1 MRRFYWEPL
10 LPEVKLLAKLGYSAK
25 MLAEHFGKTE
35 KSIKL
40 MQDRHGISLREY
52 REKSTTTKKED
63 TTNAL

>member
-1 MRRFYWEPL
+1 MSRFTWEPL
-10 LPEVKLLAKLGYSAK
+10 LPEVKLLAALGYSAK

-52 REKSTTTKKED
+52 RLKTTTSKD